1 MCMRGA
7 RGGVRSGTASSPP
20 LRRAR
25 PCSTARP
32 RGRASAWVNQWE
44 TCPTDHFHLCSV
56 TAPSRI
62 RTLSTRAQCPSPVC
76 LRVCVCARARVC
88 VCVCAFAFASK
99 KKNAAR
105 CKQMRNTYQCS
116 RSCAVLT
123 PRSII
128 THGCGCQSVHQHCS
142 RILACKKIN
151 AYTEM
156 HASLQAIFIANH
168 PDTMRARYLEH
179 RNHWAEDGLA
189 LGGRSNLAPQPRQM
203 AGCPTYFQGLW
214 FVC

>member
-1 MCMRGA
+1 MGQSVGDLPHR
-7 RGGVRSGTASSPP
+7 TP
-20 LRRAR
+20 LLLF
-25 PCSTARP
+25 CY
-32 RGRASAWVNQWE
+32 
-44 TCPTDHFHLCSV
+44 
-56 TAPSRI
+56 
-62 RTLSTRAQCPSPVC
+62 RTLAHQDTEHESAVSFTCVFA
-76 LRVCVCARARVC
+76 CVCARVC

-214 FVC
+214 FVR